1 MAVLFSETKSRV
13 NELGDG
19 RIFSEEK
26 QASWANS
33 IRKDVAMNY
42 EIGGIYG
49 IYFLFKEAIV
59 KNGSKKDEPR
69 YAIPT
74 DYIDH
79 LNVFYAGKL
88 LTDSPPK
95 TINIVQ
101 DLTQVGTPEWVRI
114 LGVEFDIRP
123 IPDTTGEEIKLLF
136 NGLPSEIPSS
146 SNNNFADY
154 FLNHF
159 PGLHIWGMAEWMA
172 LSIGATKLAQ
182 SYGSKYIREQK
193 KLQLHNRRHWFK
205 NARIRYQ
212 NWDEYED
219 QKRTLFPQ
227 FTVT

>member
-1 MAVLFSETKSRV
+1 MAVLFSEIKSRV

-19 RIFSEEK
+19 RTFAEEK
-26 QASWANS
+26 QASWADS
-33 IRKDVAMNY
+33 VRKDVAMNY

-49 IYFLFKEAIV
+49 IYFLFKEATV
-59 KNGSKKDEPR
+59 KDGSVKDEPR
-69 YAIPT
+69 YAIPD

-101 DLTQVGTPEWVRI
+101 SQAQTGTPEWVRL

-123 IPDTTGEEIKLLF
+123 IPNKAGEEIKLLF
-136 NGLPSEIPSS
+136 NGLPGEVPSTD
-146 SNNNFADY
+146 NNSYTDY

-159 PGLHIWGMAEWMA
+159 PDLHIWGIAEWMA
-172 LSIGATKLAQ
+172 LSMGATKLAQ
-182 SYGSKYIREQK
+182 SYGNKYMREQK
-193 KLQLHNRRHWFK
+193 KLQLHNRRHWMK

-212 NWDEYED
+212 NWDEYEN
-219 QKRTLFPQ
+219 QKRTLFPH
-227 FTVT
+227 FTQE

>member
-1 MAVLFSETKSRV
+1 MAVLFSEIKSRV

-19 RIFSEEK
+19 RTFSEEK

-49 IYFLFKEAIV
+49 IYFLFKEATV
-59 KNGSKKDEPR
+59 KGGSKKDEPR

-101 DLTQVGTPEWVRI
+101 DQAQVGTPEWVRI

-136 NGLPSEIPSS
+136 NGLPAEVPSTE
-146 SNNNFADY
+146 NNNFTDY

-159 PGLHIWGMAEWMA
+159 PDLHIFGMAEWMA
-172 LSIGATKLAQ
+172 LSIGATKLSQ
-182 SYGSKYIREQK
+182 TYGNKYMREQK
-193 KLQLHNRRHWFK
+193 KLQLHNRRHWIK

-212 NWDEYED
+212 NWDEYSEA
-219 QKRTLFPQ
+219 KRTLFPH
-227 FTVT
+227 FVVE

>member
-1 MAVLFSETKSRV
+1 MTVLFSEMKSRV

-19 RIFSEEK
+19 RIFSEDK

-33 IRKDVAMNY
+33 VRKDVAMNY

-49 IYFLFKEAIV
+49 IYFLFKEATV
-59 KNGSKKDEPR
+59 KDGSVIDEPR

-95 TINIVQ
+95 IINIVQ
-101 DLTQVGTPEWVRI
+101 SQTQTGIPEWVRL

-123 IPDTTGEEIKLLF
+123 IPDTAGDEIKLLF
-136 NGLPSEIPSS
+136 NGLPSEVPSS
-146 SNNNFADY
+146 SNNNFTGY

-159 PGLHIWGMAEWMA
+159 PDLHLWGMAEWMA
-172 LSIGATKLAQ
+172 LSLGAKTLAQ
-182 SYGSKYIREQK
+182 SYGNKYMREQK
-193 KLQLHNRRHWFK
+193 KLQLHNRRHWVK

-212 NWDEYED
+212 NWDEYSD

>member
-19 RIFSEEK
+19 RTFAEEK

-49 IYFLFKEAIV
+49 IHFLFKEATV
-59 KNGSKKDEPR
+59 KNGSKIGEPR
-69 YAIPT
+69 YAIPG

-101 DLTQVGTPEWVRI
+101 DLTQTGTPEWVRI

-123 IPDTTGEEIKLLF
+123 IPDKTGDEIKLLF
-136 NGLPSEIPSS
+136 NGLPAVVPSS
-146 SNNNFADY
+146 GNNNFTDY

-159 PGLHIWGMAEWMA
+159 PDLHIFGIAKWMA
-172 LSIGATKLAQ
+172 LSIGAKVLSQTYANE
-182 SYGSKYIREQK
+182 YIREQK
-193 KLQLHNRRHWFK
+193 KLQLHNRRHWIK

-212 NWDEYED
+212 NWDEYSEA
-219 QKRTLFPQ
+219 KRTIFPQ
-227 FTVT
+227 FQVT